1 MDYIDYFKVL
11 SRIFDYNINV
21 KLSVHIFVYR
31 LPFLGESYYYEQ
43 VAFSVLFIYEILE
56 IFQIFISPFSGFG
69 CWGFS

>member
-1 MDYIDYFKVL
+1 MDYIDYFNVL

-21 KLSVHIFVYR
+21 KLSVYIFVYR
-31 LPFLGESYYYEQ
+31 LPFLVESYYYEQ

-56 IFQIFISPFSGFG
+56 IFQIFSSPFSGFG